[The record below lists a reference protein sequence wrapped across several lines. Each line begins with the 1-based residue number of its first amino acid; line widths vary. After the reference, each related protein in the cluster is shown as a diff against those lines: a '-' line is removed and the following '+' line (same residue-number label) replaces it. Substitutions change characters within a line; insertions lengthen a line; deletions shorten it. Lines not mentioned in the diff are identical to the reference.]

1 MKKSLYFVFILGVMF
16 FLNGLSHAASAG
28 QEYHK
33 ANKLFAAGNYS
44 KAITLY
50 QSLLAAPPRGVST
63 GVLHTRIADCYFK
76 LEDYRNA
83 RDAYRKALPEQEET
97 ERPATQYWIGFSTL
111 LMGKD
116 AEALDEFL
124 KIPEQYPDSG
134 MWVSTAYY
142 WAGRTC
148 DRMGNKK
155 QAKEYFQKAGGRG
168 KSAQERFALEKA
180 KAAKKPDPD
189 LQQ

>member
-1 MKKSLYFVFILGVMF
+1 MKRCLYFVIILSVLF
-16 FLNGLSHAASAG
+16 FLHDLSHAATAV

-33 ANKLFAAGNYS
+33 ANKLFTAGNYS

-50 QSLLAAPPRGVST
+50 QSLLAAPPRGVATS
-63 GVLHTRIADCYFK
+63 VLHTRIADCYFR

-83 RDAYRKALPEQEET
+83 RESYRKALTEQDET
-97 ERPATQYWIGFSTL
+97 DRPATQYWIGFSTL

-124 KIPEQYPDSG
+124 KIPEHYPDSG

-142 WAGRTC
+142 WAGRVC
-148 DRMGNKK
+148 DRMGKKK
-155 QAKEYFQKAGGRG
+155 QAKDYFRKAGGRG
-168 KSAQERFALEKA
+168 KSAQERFALEKS
-180 KAAKKPDPD
+180 KAAE
-189 LQQ
+189 